1 MEEFQKIFTNRIKLT
16 FIEHATPTKHDMHSF
31 QVFTVLLTIA
41 KTWKQP
47 NCTLTEEWI
56 KKIWYRYTMEY
67 YPAIKGNEINAI
79 CSNMDGPRDY
89 HTEKNKSDRKR
100 EILCDIPYI
109 QTVKRNDTNKLIYK
123 TEIYPQT

>member
-1 MEEFQKIFTNRIKLT
+1 MVQKNTC
-16 FIEHATPTKHDMHSF
+16 TP
-31 QVFTVLLTIA
+31 VFTALFTIV

-47 NCTLTEEWI
+47 NCPLTEKWI
-56 KKIWYRYTMEY
+56 KKIWYRYTIEY

-79 CSNMDGPRDY
+79 CSDMDGPRDY
-89 HTEKNKSDRKR
+89 HTEISKSDRKR